1 MKNAL
6 AVLDKLVNTPLE
18 EFDANAAALVKVQAR
33 EGIVELE
40 PLRLGDDKE
49 THAFLRTKVNEFLEV
64 AKARNARLDKGLSCS
79 EVRLVHAPD
88 RTYLEA
94 AISPLPSEARDRRM
108 VRHTLSELGIAIE
121 ITTRW

>member
-6 AVLDKLVNTPLE
+6 AALDQIVNTPLG

-33 EGIVELE
+33 EGFVELE
-40 PLRLGDDKE
+40 PLRLGDAKE
-49 THAFLRTKVNEFLEV
+49 THEFLRSQINEFLEA

-79 EVRLVHAPD
+79 EVRLVHAPE

-108 VRHTLSELGIAIE
+108 VRRTLSELGLSIE

>member
-6 AVLDKLVNTPLE
+6 AALNQIVNTPLE

-49 THAFLRTKVNEFLEV
+49 THERLRTKINEFLEES
-64 AKARNARLDKGLSCS
+64 KARNPRLDPSTTCS

-94 AISPLPSEARDRRM
+94 AITPLPADAKDRRM
-108 VRHTLSELGIAIE
+108 IRHILSELGISIE
-121 ITTRW
+121 LTTRW